1 MPLLRGLAAILALLM
16 LGGCALIG
24 KPSAEQAAE
33 THGGRW
39 FATAANPLAVDAAA
53 SVLERGGSAV
63 DAAIAAQAVLTLVE
77 PQSSGLAGG
86 AFMLRYDPRT
96 RLVETYD
103 GRETAPASAR
113 PDRFLDAT
121 GQPLGGGA
129 AVISGLS
136 IGVPGVVRMLGL
148 AHEEHGSIA
157 FADLLAPA
165 LRLAEDGFKVSPRL
179 NHMIGSARGLKEQE
193 AARRY
198 FFDGAGNPHP
208 VGHVL
213 KNPDYARALR
223 ILIEK
228 GPDGFYKGEIPAA
241 IIATVNGDPR
251 PGGMT
256 LEDFKSYRAVKRD
269 PVCGPYR
276 GLTICSMGPPS
287 SGGIAILQ
295 ILGMLERFDL
305 EAAGAGSIEATHLIL
320 EASRLAYADRARYLA
335 DLEHNSRTNGPSSNE
350 VVAGLLNPDYVA
362 ARADL
367 IDPAKARAAAEAG
380 DPAQFPIT
388 CDCDPGAWKPMG
400 RDASPEQPSTSHL
413 IVVDGDGVV
422 VSMTMT
428 VEAEFGSRL
437 MAMGMMLNN
446 ELTDFSFAPE
456 ENGQP
461 VANAVAPGKRP
472 RSSMTPVIAFDA
484 DGDVWGAAGSAGGPA
499 IIGYVAKTLIAMIDW
514 GLSPQAAVDHPNIVY
529 PRGAP
534 VIEAGRFDAQIIDGL
549 KRKGQQVAEAEL
561 TSGTQAMRVGTD
573 GTYEGGAD
581 SRREGVWR
589 TGTVGGANAGG
600 Y

>member
-1 MPLLRGLAAILALLM
+1 MPLLRALAAILALIM

-103 GRETAPASAR
+103 GRETAPASAH
-113 PDRFLDAT
+113 PDRFLDGL

-213 KNPDYARALR
+213 KNPDYARTLR

-287 SGGIAILQ
+287 PAGSPSCRSSECWSASTANAAARRFHYPERRGDLWRGFLRPEVARVVLPRTRADSGA
-295 ILGMLERFDL
+295 
-305 EAAGAGSIEATHLIL
+305 AAGVQSEPEFPAGALSPGAPSAGEVASGSSQRRHHQPHPQGLRGAEAFLRR
-320 EASRLAYADRARYLA
+320 RLHVHPRAV
-335 DLEHNSRTNGPSSNE
+335 E
-350 VVAGLLNPDYVA
+350 VGVFARRDALFFA
-362 ARADL
+362 AVRRHR
-367 IDPAKARAAAEAG
+367 RAA
-380 DPAQFPIT
+380 
-388 CDCDPGAWKPMG
+388 G
-400 RDASPEQPSTSHL
+400 R
-413 IVVDGDGVV
+413 V
-422 VSMTMT
+422 
-428 VEAEFGSRL
+428 
-437 MAMGMMLNN
+437 
-446 ELTDFSFAPE
+446 
-456 ENGQP
+456 
-461 VANAVAPGKRP
+461 
-472 RSSMTPVIAFDA
+472 
-484 DGDVWGAAGSAGGPA
+484 
-499 IIGYVAKTLIAMIDW
+499 
-514 GLSPQAAVDHPNIVY
+514 
-529 PRGAP
+529 
-534 VIEAGRFDAQIIDGL
+534 
-549 KRKGQQVAEAEL
+549 
-561 TSGTQAMRVGTD
+561 
-573 GTYEGGAD
+573 
-581 SRREGVWR
+581 
-589 TGTVGGANAGG
+589 
-600 Y
+600 